1 MKVKQKIKEEPN
13 MEVGKLMVEE
23 IKKEDEDLTAEDEE
37 RRRRRRD
44 RNKVAATKCRNKKK
58 ERTTLLIAEG
68 EVLEIQNSSFKEELI
83 RLEAEKRRLTEILA
97 EHEHTCVKRQRIDKD
112 KDTNKEQ
119 ENIFKVPD
127 TPMPKEYIQ
136 TPPKIQKIEQFD
148 SGRKYLTYNE
158 NTEQQQ
164 ATAFSDK
171 FQYYD
176 CGEQFNDPCNDKMFN
191 NNNMFV
197 KQEEEEPSSE
207 CQTQG
212 YLHYSYYGANIRN
225 NFLDNQPLSLSSYG
239 FNSVDNMCVAL

>member
-97 EHEHTCVKRQRIDKD
+97 EHEHACVKRPRIDKD

-127 TPMPKEYIQ
+127 APMPKEYIQ
-136 TPPKIQKIEQFD
+136 TPPKIQKNEQFD
-148 SGRKYLTYNE
+148 TERKYITYNE
-158 NTEQQQ
+158 YTEQQQ
-164 ATAFSDK
+164 STAFSDK
-171 FQYYD
+171 SQYYD
-176 CGEQFNDPCNDKMFN
+176 YGEQFNDPCNDKMFN